1 MKIEQINNI
10 KIQSIKVKE
19 PTFLYNEDL
28 PPFWFQVIALIGG
41 RGFGKTTLSCSIL
54 TLQKPYIDKLYVVS
68 PNIKTDKK
76 VMTVVEKFDYDLH
89 EDLNDDVLNDI
100 YNDIDRRIDLYQV
113 GERLYKIVKHI
124 KKHKIETLNKD
135 DEDFI
140 EALDEESVDEA
151 ISLFKRGRPPT
162 SVLWLSDMVGNK
174 LFHKHDGNLVKGIIK
189 NRHRYMS
196 VLLET
201 QNLKSIAPPVR
212 KCVSLFLIAPTMD
225 KNYMKQLYEEVQGA
239 IPTFDDFCEIMNEVA
254 SKPYQFL
261 LIFNNG
267 VNKDVRI
274 NFDRR
279 INF

>member
-1 MKIEQINNI
+1 MLFR
-10 KIQSIKVKE
+10 S
-19 PTFLYNEDL
+19 
-28 PPFWFQVIALIGG
+28 
-41 RGFGKTTLSCSIL
+41 
-54 TLQKPYIDKLYVVS
+54 
-68 PNIKTDKK
+68 
-76 VMTVVEKFDYDLH
+76 VEKFDYDLH
-89 EDLNDDVLNDI
+89 EDLNDDILNDI
-100 YNDIDRRIDLYQV
+100 YHDIDRRIDLYQV
-113 GERLYKIVKHI
+113 GERLYKLVKHL
-124 KKHKIETLNKD
+124 KKVDKGGLRGTSPPIETLNKD

-140 EALDEESVDEA
+140 EALDEETVDEA

-225 KNYMKQLYEEVQGA
+225 KNYMKQLYDEVQGA
-239 IPTFDDFCEIMNEVA
+239 IPTFDDFCEIMSEVA

-261 LIFNNG
+261 MIFNNG
-267 VNKDVRI
+267 VNRDVRI